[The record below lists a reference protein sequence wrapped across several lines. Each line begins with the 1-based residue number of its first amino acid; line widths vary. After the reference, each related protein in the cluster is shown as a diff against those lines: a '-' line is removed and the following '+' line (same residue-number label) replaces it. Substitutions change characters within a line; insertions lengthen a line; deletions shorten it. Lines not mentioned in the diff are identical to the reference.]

1 MKKLLVIILLL
12 MSLKLIAQNR
22 QLLPGAVQ
30 RWRELN
36 LSAEQK
42 RQIRLILQRQRI
54 QQELDKAELD
64 RILTPE
70 QKRKLKEWK
79 KKRKEKNKLSS

>member
-1 MKKLLVIILLL
+1 MKKFLFIFMLL
-12 MSLKLIAQNR
+12 MSLKLIGQNR
-22 QLLPGAVQ
+22 PNAVQ

-42 RQIRLILQRQRI
+42 RQIRLIILKQKI

-79 KKRKEKNKLSS
+79 KKWKEKNKLSN

>member
-1 MKKLLVIILLL
+1 MKKLLVIISLL
-12 MSLKLIAQNR
+12 MSLQLIAQNR
-22 QLLPGAVQ
+22 PNAVQ

-36 LSAEQK
+36 LSVEQK

-70 QKRKLKEWK
+70 QKRKLKEWQGRK
-79 KKRKEKNKLSS
+79 KKKKKV

>member
-1 MKKLLVIILLL
+1 MKKLLVIISLL
-12 MSLKLIAQNR
+12 MSLQLIAQNR
-22 QLLPGAVQ
+22 PNAVQ

-36 LSAEQK
+36 LSVEQK

-54 QQELDKAELD
+54 QQELDKADLD

-70 QKRKLKEWK
+70 QKRKLKEWQGRK
-79 KKRKEKNKLSS
+79 KKKKKV

>member
-1 MKKLLVIILLL
+1 MKKFLFILMLL
-12 MSLKLIAQNR
+12 MSLKLIGQNR
-22 QLLPGAVQ
+22 PNAVQ

-42 RQIRLILQRQRI
+42 RQIRMIIVKQRI
-54 QQELDKAELD
+54 QQELDKAALD

-70 QKRKLKEWK
+70 QKKKLEKWQERRK
-79 KKRKEKNKLSS
+79 KKKKL

>member
-1 MKKLLVIILLL
+1 MKNFLFILMLL
-12 MSLKLIAQNR
+12 MSLKLIGQNR
-22 QLLPGAVQ
+22 PNVVQ

-42 RQIRLILQRQRI
+42 RQIRMIILKQRI
-54 QQELDKAELD
+54 QQELDKAELY

-70 QKRKLKEWK
+70 QKKKLEEWQGRK
-79 KKRKEKNKLSS
+79 KKKKKL

>member
-1 MKKLLVIILLL
+1 MKKLLFILILL
-12 MSLKLIAQNR
+12 MSLKVIGQNR
-22 QLLPGAVQ
+22 PNAIQ

-42 RQIRLILQRQRI
+42 RQIRMIILKQRI
-54 QQELDKAELD
+54 QQELDKAALD

-70 QKRKLKEWK
+70 QRKKLEEWK
-79 KKRKEKNKLSS
+79 GSRKKKKKV